1 MMNSS
6 LLFVLAALSL
16 PMSAI
21 ATPGELQ
28 EQIRFTIKTQAQ
40 QTCDVSAISGDDIRL
55 PHAIRQR
62 GVNEVIAK
70 VSTDGK
76 SVRALVLIDTE
87 IDGSLFETR
96 PKFEMEYMTPNGGH
110 IMKVSRGGSLDDL
123 SIDAARGGRL
133 AFTNSAQSGSGI
145 RTRYYVLN
153 NGHQSVAREAFEQY
167 IQESVVDA
175 FVKYICAL

>member
-1 MMNSS
+1 MMNFR
-6 LLFVLAALSL
+6 LLSVLATLVL
-16 PMSAI
+16 PMSAL

-40 QTCDVSAISGDDIRL
+40 QTCDVSAISGDDVRL

-62 GVNEVIAK
+62 GVNEVLAK

-76 SVRALVLIDTE
+76 SVRALVLIDTD
-87 IDGSLFETR
+87 IDANPFESR
-96 PKFEMEYMTPNGGH
+96 AKFEMEYMTPNGGH

-123 SIDAARGGRL
+123 SIDTARGGRL
-133 AFTNSAQSGSGI
+133 AFTSSAQSGSGI

-153 NGHQSVAREAFEQY
+153 NGHQSVSREKFEQY
-167 IQESVVDA
+167 LQESVIDA
-175 FVKYICAL
+175 FVKYLCAL

>member
-1 MMNSS
+1 MMNFR
-6 LLFVLAALSL
+6 LLSVLAALAL
-16 PMSAI
+16 PVSAH

-40 QTCDVSAISGDDIRL
+40 QTCDVSAISGDDVRL
-55 PHAIRQR
+55 PHAIRMR
-62 GVNEVIAK
+62 GVNEVLAQI
-70 VSTDGK
+70 STDGK

-87 IDGSLFETR
+87 VDADLLGTR
-96 PKFEMEYMTPNGGH
+96 AKFEMDYMTPNGGH

-153 NGHQSVAREAFEQY
+153 NGHQSVTREAFEQY
-167 IQESVVDA
+167 LQRSVIDA
-175 FVKYICAL
+175 FVKYLCAL